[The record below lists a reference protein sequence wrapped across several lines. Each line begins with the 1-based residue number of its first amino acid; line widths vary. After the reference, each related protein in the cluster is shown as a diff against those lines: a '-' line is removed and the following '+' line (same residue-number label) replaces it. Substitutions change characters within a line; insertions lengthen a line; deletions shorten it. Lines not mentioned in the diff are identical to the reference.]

1 MTIYQLVFTKV
12 LKLEKKY
19 WRIRKQQRA
28 NYHFRVYLKVIFGFA
43 ENQYNCTNGL
53 GYKLTLQRNSDNHVL
68 SQLEGTDV
76 ENNALAARVIIND
89 INWYIPHYTPSIA
102 NQKLLLEHIISKSS
116 TKLSYIKRSS
126 YIKDVTTENFW
137 SFELGVG
144 NGVDVPIY
152 IKVGFMQRNQFNQQ
166 HQNNDTFYRPS
177 VGNDQAIIGSEKF
190 PDAAI
195 NCIYAID

>member
-19 WRIRKQQRA
+19 WQIRKQQRA

-76 ENNALAARVIIND
+76 ENIALAGRVIIND
-89 INWYIPHYTPSIA
+89 INSYIPHYTPSIA
-102 NQKLLLEHIISKSS
+102 NQKLMLEHIISKSS

-126 YIKDVTTENFW
+126 YMKNVLKNPSRALKVSGIIASAAASRNPKATLSTLKGVIDFYHTGRG
-137 SFELGVG
+137 SYLGIFVW
-144 NGVDVPIY
+144 I
-152 IKVGFMQRNQFNQQ
+152 ML
-166 HQNNDTFYRPS
+166 
-177 VGNDQAIIGSEKF
+177 
-190 PDAAI
+190 
-195 NCIYAID
+195 